1 MRAGRMRRQSSLRGD
16 VLTERLLLRLI
27 HRRQPI
33 TRAEISEITALPLST
48 VSFNTN
54 RLLKAGWIYESD
66 AGISKGGRPARHL
79 QVNGERMYLLGLD
92 IGVTDTALAVAD
104 YNGQIFFRQVFPT
117 HGDPHAFVKKLSDRI
132 RHLINE
138 EYKGG
143 SFGCLGVSVPALVDS
158 ETGELV
164 RAPNLGWSNVPV
176 REWFERYTDLPV
188 LVDNDT
194 NAAAL
199 AEIWQGD
206 IAREAIESLLYI
218 LVVEGVGSA
227 LIVDGKI
234 YRGSR
239 IGTGG
244 FGHLCIVPGGLK
256 CTCGGRG
263 CLEVYTSNRAIR
275 AAYRGKYRGHGRSLS
290 VTDIINLARRG
301 QRRAREVLTAAAEK
315 LAMALRGLVHGLAPS
330 IVVVGGEIANAW
342 FLIGPILSDH
352 LRGSFIVPELA
363 AIRVLPSVVRN
374 RPSLVGAVTMGIF
387 PEMTHPHQRFPIVE
401 PLTSNHRRVGKGALV
416 GGDSPR
422 WAHRDESSGGE
433 LAHPRARVSNSPK
446 GERAL

>member
-1 MRAGRMRRQSSLRGD
+1 MAIIRGRKRPKRALRGD
-16 VLTERLLLRLI
+16 TLTERLLLRLI

-48 VSFNTN
+48 ISFNTN
-54 RLLKAGWIYESD
+54 RLLRSGWIYESD
-66 AGISKGGRPARHL
+66 AGISQGGRPARHL
-79 QVNGERMYLLGLD
+79 HVNGEKMYLLGLD
-92 IGVTDTALAVAD
+92 IGVVDTALAVAD
-104 YNGQIFFRQVFPT
+104 YNGRIFFRQTFPT
-117 HGDPHAFVKKLSDRI
+117 HGEPHAFVKKLSERI
-132 RHLINE
+132 RHLITE

-143 SFGCLGVSVPALVDS
+143 SFGCLGVSVPALVDT

-176 REWFERYTDLPV
+176 REWFERYTNLPV

-199 AEIWQGD
+199 AEIWNAD
-206 IAREAIESLLYI
+206 IAREGIPSLLYI

-263 CLEVYTSNRAIR
+263 CLEVYASNRAIIS
-275 AAYRGKYRGHGRSLS
+275 AYRGHSRDNGRALP

-301 QRRAREVLTAAAEK
+301 QRRAREVLSGAAEK
-315 LAMALRGLVHGLAPS
+315 LALALRGLAHGLAPS
-330 IVVVGGEIANAW
+330 IIVVGGEIANAW
-342 FLIGPILSDH
+342 FLIGPILSDR
-352 LRGSFIVPELA
+352 LKGSFIVPELA
-363 AIRVLPSVVRN
+363 AIRVLPSVVPN

-387 PEMTHPHQRFPIVE
+387 PEMTHPHQRFSTVE
-401 PLTSNHRRVGKGALV
+401 PQIANDELPTDATHENNIHPGSGRKGNPSANKSQNQRSTLPAL
-416 GGDSPR
+416 R
-422 WAHRDESSGGE
+422 
-433 LAHPRARVSNSPK
+433 
-446 GERAL
+446 